1 MLNIS
6 PSSSC
11 SFPEQLIIN
20 FGHNATIFINVLAE
34 AKSLRHIFPEIRE
47 KKPTEYKEVT
57 VELQK
62 SVWK

>member
-11 SFPEQLIIN
+11 SFPEKLIIN
-20 FGHNATIFINVLAE
+20 FGHNATIFINVLTE

-62 SVWK
+62 SV